1 MSEQSRASGS
11 SRKSSNRSSRP
22 SSSRP
27 ASRPGSSSGRPSSRP
42 GSSSRNS
49 NADRRPSRSLDSRRN
64 DSAQSESSGSLNKTP
79 ESRTSFS
86 RSNDRPARNSDRP
99 TRNSDRPARSNDR
112 GNDRGPRSGQR
123 AQFNRDGARRPVDE
137 NRRVRKFAEPPIP
150 EEITGKELEKKDA
163 FALQSLAQENGE
175 MVAKHLVALEM
186 SLESD
191 PEKAYWHGQSAVF
204 RAGRVAIVRE
214 KAGIAALRFG
224 KYEIAIKEFRAAQ
237 RISGSP
243 SVIPYLAQ
251 CELALGD
258 PRKTLEIAGS
268 VDPKLLTPEQRVE
281 LRIAAAGARTKL
293 GQHDA
298 AVVTLTCSEL
308 TQSDQL
314 WSKKLRTAYR
324 DALIAADRA
333 SEARAF
339 EEKYPQSFVD

>member
-1 MSEQSRASGS
+1 
-11 SRKSSNRSSRP
+11 
-22 SSSRP
+22 
-27 ASRPGSSSGRPSSRP
+27 
-42 GSSSRNS
+42 
-49 NADRRPSRSLDSRRN
+49 
-64 DSAQSESSGSLNKTP
+64 
-79 ESRTSFS
+79 
-86 RSNDRPARNSDRP
+86 
-99 TRNSDRPARSNDR
+99 
-112 GNDRGPRSGQR
+112 
-123 AQFNRDGARRPVDE
+123 VDE

-308 TQSDQL
+308 SQSDPL

>member
-1 MSEQSRASGS
+1 MSEQGRASGS
-11 SRKSSNRSSRP
+11 SRKPSNRSSR
-22 SSSRP
+22 
-27 ASRPGSSSGRPSSRP
+27 SSSGRPSSRP
-42 GSSSRNS
+42 GSASRNS
-49 NADRRPSRSLDSRRN
+49 NSDRRPSRSLESRRN
-64 DSAQSESSGSLNKTP
+64 ESAQSESSGSLNRTP

-86 RSNDRPARNSDRP
+86 RSNDRPARSSDRP
-99 TRNSDRPARSNDR
+99 TSSDRPARSNDR
-112 GNDRGPRSGQR
+112 GNARGNDRGNDRGPRGGQR
-123 AQFNRDGARRPVDE
+123 PQFNRDGARKPVDE

-214 KAGIAALRFG
+214 KAGIAALKFG
-224 KYEIAIKEFRAAQ
+224 KYEIAIKELRAAQ

-308 TQSDQL
+308 SQSDPL

>member
-1 MSEQSRASGS
+1 
-11 SRKSSNRSSRP
+11 
-22 SSSRP
+22 
-27 ASRPGSSSGRPSSRP
+27 
-42 GSSSRNS
+42 
-49 NADRRPSRSLDSRRN
+49 
-64 DSAQSESSGSLNKTP
+64 
-79 ESRTSFS
+79 
-86 RSNDRPARNSDRP
+86 
-99 TRNSDRPARSNDR
+99 
-112 GNDRGPRSGQR
+112 
-123 AQFNRDGARRPVDE
+123 V
-137 NRRVRKFAEPPIP
+137 
-150 EEITGKELEKKDA
+150 TGKELEKKDA

-224 KYEIAIKEFRAAQ
+224 KYEIAIKELRAAQ

-308 TQSDQL
+308 SQSDPL

>member
-11 SRKSSNRSSRP
+11 SRKPSNRSSRP

-27 ASRPGSSSGRPSSRP
+27 SSRSGSSSGRPSSRP

-49 NADRRPSRSLDSRRN
+49 NADRRPSRILESRRN
-64 DSAQSESSGSLNKTP
+64 ESAQSESSGSLNRTP

-86 RSNDRPARNSDRP
+86 RNSDRP

-123 AQFNRDGARRPVDE
+123 PQFNRDGARRPVDE

-224 KYEIAIKEFRAAQ
+224 KYEIAIKELRAAQ